1 MALKGKPVSRLTMFK
16 LNYNKLI
23 SGVLSLGVIVVALFI
38 LQYLFHTNSIIIFLA
53 ALIVASSVFW
63 KLLRGLYDVEKSKQ
77 AILLL
82 INTSLL
88 VLFLFAALYLVSARI
103 LMKVDPSLE
112 CKTAIEC
119 TWSSCPIVFNIS
131 DLCFFTQQFLAANIQ
146 FTGIEIIY
154 LILARGIG
162 DIVLR

>member
-1 MALKGKPVSRLTMFK
+1 MALKVKPISRMTMFK

-23 SGVLSLGVIVVALFI
+23 SGILSLGVIVAALFI
-38 LQYLFHTNSIIIFLA
+38 LEYLFHTTSLILFLA
-53 ALIVASSVFW
+53 TLVIASSVFW
-63 KLLRGLYDVEKSKQ
+63 KLLRGLYDVDKSKK

-88 VLFLFAALYLVSARI
+88 VLFLFAALYLASARV

-112 CKTAIEC
+112 CIKAIEC
-119 TWSSCPIVFNIS
+119 TWSSCPIVLNIS

-146 FTGIEIIY
+146 FTGIEILY

-162 DIVLR
+162 DIFLR